1 MESKRVAKPAD
12 IFVVA
17 QSQMRGVWIQVP
29 TLCMSVPCTCSAAT
43 DFKSTISSV
52 KSSQRFAACLG
63 ITLGG
68 LGLITQL
75 GHALGDL
82 LGLFSRNRRTEHGEN
97 RRRVNWLWVNWLWI
111 PFWDRCTSAPPILEP
126 ILVGIGMFTGGTG
139 F

>member
-29 TLCMSVPCTCSAAT
+29 TLCMSVSCTCSAAT

-68 LGLITQL
+68 LGLITQNHRESCL
-75 GHALGDL
+75 HV
-82 LGLFSRNRRTEHGEN
+82 TQQ
-97 RRRVNWLWVNWLWI
+97 
-111 PFWDRCTSAPPILEP
+111 
-126 ILVGIGMFTGGTG
+126 
-139 F
+139 

>member
-68 LGLITQL
+68 LGLITHI
-75 GHALGDL
+75 GYIGFW
-82 LGLFSRNRRTEHGEN
+82 GLA
-97 RRRVNWLWVNWLWI
+97 V
-111 PFWDRCTSAPPILEP
+111 PFNPLTS
-126 ILVGIGMFTGGTG
+126 F
-139 F
+139 

>member
-68 LGLITQL
+68 LGLITHRPQQSTKSGCRMSSFYGRL
-75 GHALGDL
+75 
-82 LGLFSRNRRTEHGEN
+82 
-97 RRRVNWLWVNWLWI
+97 
-111 PFWDRCTSAPPILEP
+111 
-126 ILVGIGMFTGGTG
+126 
-139 F
+139 

>member
-1 MESKRVAKPAD
+1 MASKRVAKPAD

-68 LGLITQL
+68 LGLITQCQACVGKASHVL
-75 GHALGDL
+75 NWKPVHA
-82 LGLFSRNRRTEHGEN
+82 S
-97 RRRVNWLWVNWLWI
+97 
-111 PFWDRCTSAPPILEP
+111 TSPAQACRWQAAAWASPGRQPGP
-126 ILVGIGMFTGGTG
+126 
-139 F
+139 